1 MNTGKPTLTLGPVP
15 YLWEGEKWRDF
26 YFRMADEAPV
36 TDVVIGETV
45 CSKRLHFTDPYFPPV
60 IERLVVAG
68 KRIVLSTLALVTL
81 ERESQYVRSLV
92 ADSPYPVEANDLSAL
107 ALLEGE
113 PHWIGPFINVY
124 NAATARLL
132 ARRGASSICL
142 PPELPASSIAE
153 IVAGTPDT
161 AFEVLAFGRMPLAIS
176 ARCAHARAKGHI
188 KDNCQFVCAEDPDG
202 LPVKTLD
209 PQSFLALN
217 GVQTVSFT
225 CQALL
230 TELLDLVSIGVSR
243 FRLSP
248 QDCDVVAVASLYDDV
263 LHGRTDAEGG
273 IARLR
278 QLYPAAP
285 LSNGF
290 HHGQE
295 GAAWVARAR
304 NIGHRGAE

>member
-1 MNTGKPTLTLGPVP
+1 MNAGNPTLSLGPVL
-15 YLWEGEKWRDF
+15 YLWEGDKWQDF
-26 YFRMADEAPV
+26 YYRIADEAPV
-36 TDVVIGETV
+36 HQVVIGETV
-45 CSKRLHFTDPYFPPV
+45 CSKRLHFTEPHLPAV
-60 IERLVVAG
+60 VERLESAG
-68 KRIVLSTLALVTL
+68 KQVILSTLALVTF
-81 ERESQYVRSLV
+81 ERESQYVRALV
-92 ADSPYPVEANDLSAL
+92 ADSPYPIEANDLSAL
-107 ALLEGE
+107 ALLEGK
-113 PHWIGPFINVY
+113 PHSIGPLINVY

-132 ARRGASSICL
+132 QRRGASSICL

-153 IVAGTPDT
+153 IVSGTPGAT
-161 AFEVLAFGRMPLAIS
+161 FEVLAFGRMPLAIS

-209 PQSFLALN
+209 RQSFLALN

-230 TELLDLVSIGVSR
+230 AELQGLVASGVSR

-248 QDCDVVAVASLYDDV
+248 QDCDMVAVASLYDAV
-263 LHGRTDAEGG
+263 LHGRMDAEEG

-278 QLYPAAP
+278 QIYPAVP

-290 HHGQE
+290 HHGRE

-304 NIGHRGAE
+304 NIGHGETL